1 MRSFAILLSLCLTM
15 LASPMIQA
23 SEYAVGDTLKPIS
36 LQDQHEAAVVLDT
49 SAKYLLFGRSM
60 KGGEIIKTALEG
72 RDNQA
77 LQQAGIFY
85 LADISG
91 MPSLIAKF
99 VAIPQ
104 MRDLTFS
111 IALDKEGEISKLL
124 PAAKDAAS
132 LISLDQLTITKLQY
146 FDDAEALKQALK
158 DAGLQD

>member
-15 LASPMIQA
+15 LVSPMIQA

-36 LQDQHEAAVVLDT
+36 LQDQHEAAMVLDT

-77 LQQAGIFY
+77 LQQASIFY

-104 MRDLTFS
+104 MRDLSFS